1 MGVLFVKKEYFYI
14 FLCQISFKMKKVRT
28 KLFETVTNKVKE
40 TARYFDPNAEVILFG
55 SRARGDY
62 RKDSDWDFLILTD
75 LSVDWKLKDKIRDKI
90 FDTELETE
98 TAIFSL
104 VKNRE
109 EWKQTNFLEI
119 NQNIF
124 QDGIKI

>member
-1 MGVLFVKKEYFYI
+1 
-14 FLCQISFKMKKVRT
+14 MKKVRT

>member
-1 MGVLFVKKEYFYI
+1 MR
-14 FLCQISFKMKKVRT
+14 KVRT
-28 KLFETVTNKVKE
+28 KLFETVTSKVKE
-40 TARYFDPNAEVILFG
+40 TALRFDPNAEVILFG

-75 LSVDWKLKDKIRDKI
+75 LSVDWRLTDKIRDEI

-104 VKNRE
+104 VKNRK
-109 EWKQTNFLEI
+109 EWKKTDFLEI

-124 QDGIKI
+124 QEGIKI